1 MCMQTVMALSLDLD
15 DTLWPIWPIIERAEQ
30 CLQDFLLANAPKTAA
45 QFPLPAMRHLREQ
58 VAQAHPELA
67 HDFTAQRKISLQ
79 HAFRLSGESD
89 ALVEPAFEAFFAARN
104 QVSLY
109 EDCLPALTQLASMLP
124 IIALTNGNADLQR
137 TGIGHFFVGC
147 ISAKTVGSAKPDT
160 AIFMATSQALGIAPE
175 NILHVGDDP
184 WLDVQGAHNAGFQS
198 AWINRTHAQ
207 WPNDILPA
215 QHTITTL
222 SELTHLLAR
231 AQP

>member
-1 MCMQTVMALSLDLD
+1 MQTVMALSLDLD

-147 ISAKTVGSAKPDT
+147 ISAKTVGSAKPDVP
-160 AIFMATSQALGIAPE
+160 IFMATSQALGIAPE

-207 WPNDILPA
+207 WPSDILPA

>member
-147 ISAKTVGSAKPDT
+147 ISAKTVGSAKPDVP
-160 AIFMATSQALGIAPE
+160 IFMATSQALGIAPE

-207 WPNDILPA
+207 WPSDILPA

>member
-147 ISAKTVGSAKPDT
+147 ISAKTVASAKPDT

-207 WPNDILPA
+207 WPADIKPA

-222 SELTHLLAR
+222 SELIDLLAR
-231 AQP
+231 AQR

>member
-1 MCMQTVMALSLDLD
+1 MHPITALSLDLD
-15 DTLWPIWPIIERAEQ
+15 DTLWPIWPIIERAEK

-45 QFPLPAMRHLREQ
+45 QFPVPAMRHLREQ

-79 HAFRLSGESD
+79 HALRLSGESD

-109 EDCLPALTQLASMLP
+109 DDCLPALVKLASMLP

-137 TGIGHFFVGC
+137 TGIAHFFIDC
-147 ISAKTVGSAKPDT
+147 ISAKTVGSAKPDV
-160 AIFMATSQALGIAPE
+160 AIFTAASQRLGVAAE
-175 NILHVGDDP
+175 HILHVGDDP

-198 AWINRTHAQ
+198 AWINRTQAQ
-207 WPNDILPA
+207 WPTDILPA
-215 QHTITTL
+215 HHNITTL
-222 SELTHLLAR
+222 NELIPQIER
-231 AQP
+231 FRQ